1 MAEWD
6 TSTVSDTVLAR
17 LLWLLPA
24 IMLVAAIAPWPYG
37 YYKLLRLVVCI
48 CAGVLAYQSYQGA
61 DERVTAWVVGLF
73 VLALLYNPIIP
84 VHLTREIWLPINL
97 ASAAFFVGHLW
108 SERKRAGE

>member
-1 MAEWD
+1 MPYK
-6 TSTVSDTVLAR
+6 

-24 IMLVAAIAPWPYG
+24 VILVAAIAPWPYG

-48 CAGVLAYQSYQGA
+48 CAGVLTYQSYQNAG
-61 DERVTAWVVGLF
+61 ERITAWVVGLV

-97 ASAAFFVGHLW
+97 ASAAFFVAHMW
-108 SERKRAGE
+108 FEREQERGP